1 MSAETIAGIVLIG
14 LIVAKG
20 VLALLVFGGMLEEG
34 YRREMRAHGFDPG
47 PLPWWTR
54 KPRPIKPWTSRRRW
68 LSSAKRR
75 VGVLIR
81 RQ

>member
-1 MSAETIAGIVLIG
+1 MSAETIAGIV

-20 VLALLVFGGMLEEG
+20 VLALLVFGGILEEG

-54 KPRPIKPWTSRRRW
+54 KPPSTRAWLRRRF
-68 LSSAKRR
+68 SS
-75 VGVLIR
+75 IR
-81 RQ
+81 RRAFRRRAC